1 MKQVVTVCV
10 FAISLALAS
19 STFAAGEL
27 KLGSVDVQKILNQSD
42 AGKEATRKLDTKA
55 RKAVMEKD
63 SREKELNQLKTEL
76 EKQSV
81 LLAEKERKT
90 KETVYMQRLQ
100 EYQQFVEKANKD
112 IQEEKAELTKRIVGD
127 IIKVIQD
134 YGRKKGYFL
143 IVVKNDGMLYLDD
156 KVDLTDAILQALNA
170 SGNSGLSFN
179 GDDRVSLR

>member
-10 FAISLALAS
+10 FALSLALAS

-55 RKAVMEKD
+55 RKAVMEMA

-81 LLAEKERKT
+81 LLAEMERRT
-90 KETVYMQRLQ
+90 KETVYIQRLQ

-156 KVDLTDAILQALNA
+156 KIDLTDEILQAFNA
-170 SGNSGLSFN
+170 VGKSGPSFN